1 MALQKITYADKVAL
15 QENATIADVNKV
27 NASDMNEIKTVFNAM
42 VDAFGTLPK
51 VINNLTS
58 TSTTDALSAYQGKL
72 LLDRL
77 VTLETVGKIKEF
89 KKTVSVSAANTWYD
103 TGITGSD
110 LETGTYIM
118 EAYTDSS
125 GVNKQYKE
133 RMSGVVAWY
142 HSGTNDSGTNE
153 IPLSK
158 AGHARNSHDIRFRIA
173 RSRSTDSPN
182 TIRLQVSDTIAWSG
196 AGIFTIKF
204 RKII

>member
-118 EAYTDSS
+118 EAYTNSS
-125 GVNKQYKE
+125 GVNNQYQE
-133 RMSGVVAWY
+133 RLSGIVAWY
-142 HSGTNDSGTNE
+142 HGGTNDSGTNE

-173 RSRSTDSPN
+173 RSRSTESPN

-196 AGIFTIKF
+196 AGTFIIKF